1 MKLNRM
7 KARYILG
14 WICLFLLG
22 TINVLAQTENRL
34 YIPDVSGMKGS
45 TVVLPICMD
54 NAAEVTALQFT
65 LKMPEGVT
73 LDASSLALTE
83 ARKADHLV
91 TVRNPKAENVYTFMA
106 YSPTNQNVKGNS
118 GEVMTIKL
126 HIPETFQEESVHQME
141 LSDVVLSRTDGTNV
155 MTDFQSGT
163 LKVLGTPDLQ
173 VENIS
178 ADKQKVG
185 PGEALV
191 VSWTVNNIG
200 SMPTT
205 AGWSE
210 RITLVAADGGYSV
223 LLGTVNYDNTLN
235 AGGVLS
241 RQVEVT
247 LPELVGIGGAAKI
260 QVEVKPYSDAGEPG
274 NVSGNN
280 KVLTDAVLTI
290 DKVLYLE
297 IPQVPVEENTSSL
310 VRCKLSRSGSWQNA
324 EQFTLAKG
332 ADARVDVPTTVSISS
347 GQSGAYFYLS
357 MVDNDVLDNDSV
369 VTLSVS
375 GNGYDEVVGRLIVED
390 NEFPTL
396 TVESSQTEIN
406 EGETFQLVV
415 TTERVASVPTTI
427 YLACDHPKRF
437 TYPAQVTMPAGEKQ
451 VTVNVVATEDDQ
463 PDVTVSAAFTASAA
477 KHNSGEDLVLLY
489 DNDLPEIELV
499 LTPSTISESAGPTAV
514 MATLKRLSHT
524 DNKITVKLSDD
535 SNNRL
540 YYSTKSITFEAG
552 MTEAEFTMG
561 VIDNT
566 LVDGEQEYSVTAAVY
581 ISSCSCSPSGTE
593 MGVVSRSLTVLDD
606 DGPALKIETS
616 KSMML
621 EGAEEATVLTV
632 TRNTDTSEPL
642 TVAITSDYD
651 EGLVYERTVTIPAGA
666 ASVKVPVAVKANET
680 SSDDRTVV
688 FSVVATGYTKGTC
701 WVMVTDQTLPDAVV
715 REVLLSDTEVE
726 AGGAAQV
733 TVSVANE
740 GVAVLPSQTK
750 VNLYWGTT
758 STLLASYYTQE
769 ALEPGQV
776 TTMAKYVEL
785 PNVTGTYMLRAVINE
800 NRSVKEL
807 LYVNNTANSASL
819 QMLPQFTAT
828 VSTDKSTY
836 QQSDSVIISG
846 KAIGS
851 AVKNTGVEI
860 YIINGGVRQTV
871 TATTDVMGQFSIIWK
886 PYPGQTG
893 HFIVGACYPNEGLE
907 TEQAS
912 FDIYG
917 LKRSSSGYITCETLA
932 GEDYSG
938 AIGITNPG
946 VLPLTNL
953 NVEVLDVPQ
962 NATVE
967 FEPISQLDGGATVNL
982 KFKFIN
988 EAPTEGN
995 DWEKVKAR
1003 VTTTEGATL
1012 DLLLYYY
1019 CRSPKGELE
1028 ANISS
1033 INTTMI
1039 KGMSRDYSFT
1049 ITNVGKG
1056 ETGKIMLALPET
1068 DWMRLITPKEMAT
1081 LAYGESSTIVL
1092 RLTPTEDMQLN
1103 VPFTGKIGIN
1113 CENGDGLSMD
1123 FRIEP
1128 VSEST
1133 GTLVVDVCDEYT
1145 YYTNEGPHVAGAKVV
1160 VKHPTTSKIIAEG
1173 ITGTD
1178 GLYRVEL
1185 PEGYYTISVTADK
1198 HDSYTNTVLVDPG
1211 REMFQDV
1218 FLSFQAITYSWDVVE
1233 TEVEDE
1239 YKVVTTVKYDTKV
1252 PTPIVEVLFPEEIPF
1267 KNQIIDVVVTNK
1279 GLLSAYDV
1287 NVYVPTDNEY
1297 MQFEV
1302 LQELPIAELHAQES
1316 RVLQILV
1323 KVVDENLFDNSGT
1336 VTSGGVIYEDNSAS
1350 KDVIT
1355 TNSSLKRGYSANRNS
1370 TICVSVRIDVTYEKR
1385 ICNKETGEWESV
1397 GENYVTK
1404 TYYYGRCYSNG
1415 NGSGVG
1421 FPYIYYGGFD
1431 FKLPF
1436 SIGNPNPNSKPIIY
1450 NPEDKGGKAP
1460 AQSFDGCT
1468 TNCEDAR
1475 NDAGLGC
1482 GLAAASAPG
1491 CTAFS
1496 YITCIPGLILGCKPP
1511 LNITNCLLSGASCV
1525 PFLGCITGPASCAKA
1540 LLDEADICSKN
1551 PTISSLSRSKVLLE
1565 ETKTYNNL
1573 VLLCNLDTLLIENVG
1588 AIFGDM
1594 EWINVSQD
1602 EMDKFLDYLIIN
1614 TDENGYIASVENRY
1628 EYKPDNI
1635 SHHQFDKLIERLNN
1649 TFDYNKG
1656 ITPINENYTDSMI
1669 IIRNGDRF
1677 IEYDNM
1683 AKEMGYEG
1691 IIPLY
1696 EDFILSLDSIA
1707 KAYSAYLQNPSSSVC
1722 ASITLQFS
1730 QTMTMTRQAFR
1741 GTLTVFNGHETT
1753 AMKDVKLNL
1762 EVRDEEGNLAT
1773 THEFQINTESLD
1785 NFKGELS
1792 LNAGWSL
1799 AANESGTATI
1809 LFIPTKYAAPTAS
1822 RKYSFG
1828 GTLSYIDPFTNLEVT
1843 RELYPVTLTVN
1854 PSPDLDL
1861 TYFMQRDI
1869 FGDDALTGDVVEP
1882 MVPAEFS
1889 LLINNKGYGA
1899 ATNVRMITDQPEIID
1914 NEKGLLIDFEL
1925 LSSQLNGG
1933 EHTLALGGSVA
1944 TEFGTIPAQSTAYAQ
1959 WWLQST
1965 LLGHFTEYDIEAT
1978 HVSSYGNE
1986 DLSLLDEV
1994 TIHELIH
2001 SLKVPGA
2008 DGTTL
2013 AGFLVNDIADAEDMP
2028 DMLYL
2033 SDATIE
2039 SVNVTTVAN
2048 ITMKSDTEYLLEVTP
2063 TVAGWNYGSII
2074 DPTNGKQNLI
2084 GIIRQSDGQ
2093 EINVRNFWQTDRT
2106 LRDGRDPLYENRLH
2120 FADKMGTATEQYLL
2134 TFAPKPELELAV
2146 EAFTGVPSEST
2157 VLYKVLETVTV
2168 RFNKPI
2174 DASTFTTEDLTL
2186 NCQGKAMDVSKVVIT
2201 ALGEQEFELNVSE
2214 LTKDNNGYYVLTV
2227 QTAGIEDNEGFNGA
2241 AGKQATW
2248 IQFADGKVTLKVS
2261 ASPVDGGTVTPKT
2274 GLQDYGTTV
2283 ALEASPA
2290 EGYEFLNWKYGSE
2303 VLATVPSCEFRMEG
2317 DAEVVATFVRKH
2329 YDVTLTYDETA
2340 GTVSGGGTGIYDH
2353 GTVLTLTA
2361 EPLDGYA
2368 FAGWNVNGEMADA
2381 LRTWSDTIRQALVIE
2396 ALFVEI
2402 EEVTVDYDFQKGW
2415 NWFSVNV
2422 ADKNLTTP
2430 AVFLAPLGSTANK
2443 LMGQNGELTND
2454 PVAGW
2459 TGTLETIYPNQGYRL
2474 QVNDDITFS
2483 IKGEPLGIDGNTI
2496 TLENGWNWISYR
2508 PQTEMSVGEA
2518 LKNLV
2523 ATAHDVVKGKA
2534 SFAMFDGT
2542 SWVGS
2547 LTTMSPGAGYLMQSH
2562 GVKSFNYPASENG
2575 TQMYRRM
2582 SMSVDVETD
2591 GVPESW
2597 QYDVHQYEGNTAIVA
2612 RLYEKDAPAES
2623 GMYLVAAF
2631 VDGECRGV
2639 SVEKNGYL
2647 FLTVHG
2653 DVENEVISF
2662 IAYDPQTGAYSE
2674 INETVLSNKEVVG
2687 TFETPQRLSIRATQV
2702 GAVDGNVCMTCTDK
2716 EIRFYGDMSLVT
2728 RLDITDMSG
2737 KVQLIL
2743 DGVPANGVVDA
2754 SGLAAGVY
2762 VVTAHTYSGLL
2773 QQKFIRR

>member
-91 TVRNPKAENVYTFMA
+91 TVRNPQAENVYTFMA

-155 MTDFQSGT
+155 MTNFQSGN

-173 VENIS
+173 VEGIA
-178 ADKQKVG
+178 ADKQQVN
-185 PGEALV
+185 PGEKLV

-210 RITLVAADGGYSV
+210 RITLVAADGSYSV

-651 EGLVYERTVTIPAGA
+651 EGLVYERTVTIPAGV

-701 WVMVTDQTLPDAVV
+701 WVMVTDQTLPDMTVKSVNIAP
-715 REVLLSDTEVE
+715 TEIL
-726 AGGAAQV
+726 AGDEYNINITFANIGVKEIPARSTY
-733 TVSVANE
+733 TVSINDEILTLTIAE
-740 GVAVLPSQTK
+740 PIPSMEEK
-750 VNLYWGTT
+750 VVSLNFIAPSVPGNYDIGI
-758 STLLASYYTQE
+758 E
-769 ALEPGQV
+769 CNKGRDFDEILEF
-776 TTMAKYVEL
+776 
-785 PNVTGTYMLRAVINE
+785 
-800 NRSVKEL
+800 
-807 LYVNNTANSASL
+807 NNTFSIPFVVNPAYTYTVETDRTNYQMGDVIKITGKVTALKGGNSGIDVE
-819 QMLPQFTAT
+819 PYI
-828 VSTDKSTY
+828 VCY
-836 QQSDSVIISG
+836 
-846 KAIGS
+846 GS
-851 AVKNTGVEI
+851 
-860 YIINGGVRQTV
+860 RQALL
-871 TATTDVMGQFSIIWK
+871 ATTDINGNFKAEYTLPSGMGGDFTVGVCA
-886 PYPGQTG
+886 PG
-893 HFIVGACYPNEGLE
+893 EGLKDGSA
-907 TEQAS
+907 TIHVYGMARTTAS
-912 FDIYG
+912 YIKSYLTVG
-917 LKRSSSGYITCETLA
+917 TPYVVNVPIKNLSS
-932 GEDYSG
+932 
-938 AIGITNPG
+938 
-946 VLPLTNL
+946 LPLHNIK
-953 NVEVLDVPQ
+953 
-962 NATVE
+962 ATVT
-967 FEPISQLDGGATVNL
+967 DNGGHYQVTAKDITL
-982 KFKFIN
+982 L
-988 EAPTEGN
+988 EGN
-995 DWEKVKAR
+995 SEAVVELTLLSEEPSTTNTWECVGINLSSE
-1003 VTTTEGATL
+1003 EGATMNFV
-1012 DLLLYYY
+1012 LYNF
-1019 CRSPKGELE
+1019 
-1028 ANISS
+1028 ANTQQAKLVVDKEI
-1033 INTTMI
+1033 IRTN
-1039 KGMSRDYSFT
+1039 
-1049 ITNVGKG
+1049 ITNKKPTNIPVVLTNTGLG
-1056 ETGKIMLALPET
+1056 ETGRITVTVPENQNFFSLT
-1068 DWMRLITPKEMAT
+1068 
-1081 LAYGESSTIVL
+1081 
-1092 RLTPTEDMQLN
+1092 TPTEIPSLSTGDSAVVGLCFNPEGLDVN
-1103 VPFTGKIGIN
+1103 VVQKGNIAIN
-1113 CENGDGLSMD
+1113 CEKADGQIISYSL
-1123 FRIEP
+1123 
-1128 VSEST
+1128 
-1133 GTLVVDVCDEYT
+1133 
-1145 YYTNEGPHVAGAKVV
+1145 KVV
-1160 VKHPTTSKIIAEG
+1160 GEEHGNLLVRVQDENTIYGTADGQYPYVEGAHVVLKDYNTGKTLYADTTTVEG
-1173 ITGTD
+1173 AVLFEQI
-1178 GLYRVEL
+1178 
-1185 PEGYYTISVTADK
+1185 PEGYYT
-1198 HDSYTNTVLVDPG
+1198 L
-1211 REMFQDV
+1211 
-1218 FLSFQAITYSWDVVE
+1218 
-1233 TEVEDE
+1233 
-1239 YKVVTTVKYDTKV
+1239 
-1252 PTPIVEVLFPEEIPF
+1252 
-1267 KNQIIDVVVTNK
+1267 
-1279 GLLSAYDV
+1279 
-1287 NVYVPTDNEY
+1287 YV
-1297 MQFEV
+1297 
-1302 LQELPIAELHAQES
+1302 
-1316 RVLQILV
+1316 
-1323 KVVDENLFDNSGT
+1323 
-1336 VTSGGVIYEDNSAS
+1336 SAS
-1350 KDVIT
+1350 KHSSYMQHVLVSPGETTEHLATISYQAISISWNVEETTVEDKYEIVSEFVYETQVPVPVVELITPDTLDLYDVELGGQLLYHVTVVNRGLIT
-1355 TNSSLKRGYSANRNS
+1355 ANNVCVELPVREGFLFTPLDEYAGFDLAPQEGRS
-1370 TICVSVRIDVTYEKR
+1370 IPVLVTLDTQSVSVVSTFARAKASKGKCHSETYAGWEWVCKGDRTAWIGKIVKFLMRTCDPDEPENSPKDPTPGNAEPTRPEYPDGPEPKEPQLRYVKR
-1385 ICNKETGEWESV
+1385 PVSQVDLMAINKVISTVACSMACLIPDLP
-1397 GENYVTK
+1397 K
-1404 TYYYGRCYSNG
+1404 LRP
-1415 NGSGVG
+1415 
-1421 FPYIYYGGFD
+1421 PYNRALKIIL
-1431 FKLPF
+1431 KLLDIPE
-1436 SIGNPNPNSKPIIY
+1436 PNSK
-1450 NPEDKGGKAP
+1450 
-1460 AQSFDGCT
+1460 
-1468 TNCEDAR
+1468 
-1475 NDAGLGC
+1475 
-1482 GLAAASAPG
+1482 
-1491 CTAFS
+1491 
-1496 YITCIPGLILGCKPP
+1496 
-1511 LNITNCLLSGASCV
+1511 
-1525 PFLGCITGPASCAKA
+1525 LGCIIQELQNHG
-1540 LLDEADICSKN
+1540 N
-1551 PTISSLSRSKVLLE
+1551 RFSRSSTFGRSPELRDYYLDRLQLLIEYESIIDSYYEELTDAPKMLDDE
-1565 ETKTYNNL
+1565 ETVNL
-1573 VLLCNLDTLLIENVG
+1573 LIPNLDTILNGITQMHNDGTLYSTDINSIYATYIQYMPQQMPDWYDFNLRSFIER
-1588 AIFGDM
+1588 
-1594 EWINVSQD
+1594 Q
-1602 EMDKFLDYLIIN
+1602 IN
-1614 TDENGYIASVENRY
+1614 TFRIYDKMDVLDTNYCDTNLLEKYRSEINRY
-1628 EYKPDNI
+1628 EQNI
-1635 SHHQFDKLIERLNN
+1635 KDLGYVDCLDMIQHMNEDAEA
-1649 TFDYNKG
+1649 
-1656 ITPINENYTDSMI
+1656 INGNSEN
-1669 IIRNGDRF
+1669 
-1677 IEYDNM
+1677 
-1683 AKEMGYEG
+1683 
-1691 IIPLY
+1691 
-1696 EDFILSLDSIA
+1696 
-1707 KAYSAYLQNPSSSVC
+1707 VC
-1722 ASITLQFS
+1722 ASVKLQFK
-1730 QTMTMTRQAFR
+1730 QEMVFTRQAFR
-1741 GTLTVFNGHETT
+1741 GTLVIENSTSEKLTDISPFINATNEDGILATGHE
-1753 AMKDVKLNL
+1753 MQINL
-1762 EVRDEEGNLAT
+1762 ESVEGFVET
-1773 THEFQINTESLD
+1773 SDGVYSLD
-1785 NFKGELS
+1785 GNQT
-1792 LNAGWSL
+1792 
-1799 AANESGTATI
+1799 GTFTF
-1809 LFIPTKYAAPTAS
+1809 LFIPTKFAAPNNDVTY
-1822 RKYSFG
+1822 KFG
-1828 GTLSYIDPFTNLEVT
+1828 GSLTFNDGNGLKQHT
-1843 RELYPVTLTVN
+1843 LYPVALLVKPT
-1854 PSPDLDL
+1854 PELDL

-1869 FGDDALTGDVVEP
+1869 FGDDPLTEIVEP
-1882 MVPAEFS
+1882 MSPAEFT
-1889 LLINNKGYGA
+1889 LLINNKGYGD
-1899 ATNVRMITDQPEIID
+1899 ATDVRMTTHQPEIID

-1933 EHTLALGGSVA
+1933 EHTLALDSSVV

-2048 ITMKSDTEYLLEVTP
+2048 ITMKSDTEYLLDVTP

-2093 EINVRNFWQTDRT
+2093 EINVRSFWQTDRT

-2120 FADKMGTATEQYLL
+2120 FADKMGTAAEQYLL
-2134 TFAPKPELELAV
+2134 TFEPKPELELAV
-2146 EAFTGVPSEST
+2146 ESFTGVPDEST

-2227 QTAGIEDNEGFNGA
+2227 QTAGIEDNEGFKGA
-2241 AGKQATW
+2241 TGKQATW

>member
-22 TINVLAQTENRL
+22 TVNVLAQTENRL

-54 NAAEVTALQFT
+54 NAVEVTALQFT

-91 TVRNPKAENVYTFMA
+91 TVRNPQAENVYTFMA

-191 VSWTVNNIG
+191 VSWIVNNIG

-210 RITLVAADGGYSV
+210 RITLVAADGSYSV

-726 AGGAAQV
+726 AGGVAQV

-828 VSTDKSTY
+828 VSTDKSIY

-886 PYPGQTG
+886 PYSGQTG
-893 HFIVGACYPNEGLE
+893 HFIIGACYPNEGLT
-907 TEQAS
+907 TEQAA

-917 LKRSSSGYITCETLA
+917 LKRTSTGYITCETLA

-938 AIGITNPG
+938 AISITNPG

-953 NVEVLDVPQ
+953 NVEVLDAPQ

-982 KFKFIN
+982 KFKFAN
-988 EAPTEGN
+988 EAPTEGD

-1019 CRSPKGELE
+1019 CRSPKGELK

-1056 ETGKIMLALPET
+1056 ETGKITLALPET
-1068 DWMRLITPKEMAT
+1068 DWMKLVTPKEMAT

-1160 VKHPTTSKIIAEG
+1160 VKHPTTNKIITEG
-1173 ITGTD
+1173 VTGTD

-1211 REMFQDV
+1211 KEISIIAN
-1218 FLSFQAITYSWDVVE
+1218 LSFQAITYSWDVVE

-1239 YKVVTTVKYDTKV
+1239 YKIVTTVKYETNVPMPVVEMIIPDKV
-1252 PTPIVEVLFPEEIPF
+1252 P
-1267 KNQIIDVVVTNK
+1267 
-1279 GLLSAYDV
+1279 A
-1287 NVYVPTDNEY
+1287 NE
-1297 MQFEV
+1297 
-1302 LQELPIAELHAQES
+1302 
-1316 RVLQILV
+1316 
-1323 KVVDENLFDNSGT
+1323 
-1336 VTSGGVIYEDNSAS
+1336 
-1350 KDVIT
+1350 
-1355 TNSSLKRGYSANRNS
+1355 
-1370 TICVSVRIDVTYEKR
+1370 
-1385 ICNKETGEWESV
+1385 
-1397 GENYVTK
+1397 
-1404 TYYYGRCYSNG
+1404 
-1415 NGSGVG
+1415 
-1421 FPYIYYGGFD
+1421 
-1431 FKLPF
+1431 
-1436 SIGNPNPNSKPIIY
+1436 
-1450 NPEDKGGKAP
+1450 
-1460 AQSFDGCT
+1460 
-1468 TNCEDAR
+1468 
-1475 NDAGLGC
+1475 
-1482 GLAAASAPG
+1482 
-1491 CTAFS
+1491 
-1496 YITCIPGLILGCKPP
+1496 
-1511 LNITNCLLSGASCV
+1511 LLSGESLLFNV
-1525 PFLGCITGPASCAKA
+1525 VFVNRGLITAQDVELILPENLSSYVLEAYYDTLDLAPQQSVTIPVKVTRKTATAAYARSGGLDCGDIGSLYFWDCGHDRKWHRYGKA
-1540 LLDEADICSKN
+1540 LDLGGGCGSGTGGTVGGNAPGGLGSPLGPGAPGSTSGSGNSDN
-1551 PTISSLSRSKVLLE
+1551 SSGVDKEDPGYRMTDHDCEPCQNNFAWKMGKCLVGRIPIIKKVLEYYEDLVCVKE
-1565 ETKTYNNL
+1565 VVIDGNL
-1573 VLLCNLDTLLIENVG
+1573 TCVWEKVLIPEWVDKIVG
-1588 AIFGDM
+1588 
-1594 EWINVSQD
+1594 
-1602 EMDKFLDYLIIN
+1602 
-1614 TDENGYIASVENRY
+1614 
-1628 EYKPDNI
+1628 YKELWDDCI
-1635 SHHQFDKLIERLNN
+1635 K
-1649 TFDYNKG
+1649 
-1656 ITPINENYTDSMI
+1656 
-1669 IIRNGDRF
+1669 
-1677 IEYDNM
+1677 
-1683 AKEMGYEG
+1683 
-1691 IIPLY
+1691 PLY
-1696 EDFILSLDSIA
+1696 EDCTPGDFDGDGKSDTYSLRAKVKNANLFEDYHYPSYIKEYLFKLKMVDNIIQNDISQTLEMFGDSVWLYVENKELHKFKEGLDLWYDGALSDDKLLELKPSLVSLEQYTFFVTRWKNTLDNVESENSINTDLIA
-1707 KAYSAYLQNPSSSVC
+1707 EYLDYFQYVKDVALDEGYSSIVEMYLDAEETVVEKLEEASSSVC

-2048 ITMKSDTEYLLEVTP
+2048 ITMKSDTEYLLDVTP

-2120 FADKMGTATEQYLL
+2120 FADKMGTAAEQYLL
-2134 TFAPKPELELAV
+2134 TFEPKPELELAV
-2146 EAFTGVPSEST
+2146 ESFTGVPDEST

-2214 LTKDNNGYYVLTV
+2214 LTKGNNGYYVLTV
-2227 QTAGIEDNEGFNGA
+2227 QTAGIEDNEGFKGA
-2241 AGKQATW
+2241 TGKQATW
-2248 IQFADGKVTLKVS
+2248 IQFADGKVTLKVN
-2261 ASPVDGGTVTPKT
+2261 ASPIDGGTVTPKT

-2674 INETVLSNKEVVG
+2674 INETLLSNKEVVG

>member
-1 MKLNRM
+1 MKT
-7 KARYILG
+7 KYILI
-14 WICLFLLG
+14 WMCLFLLG
-22 TINVLAQTENRL
+22 ATTAWGQTENRL
-34 YIPDVSGMKGS
+34 YLSDVSGMKGS
-45 TVVLPICMD
+45 DVTLPVCMD
-54 NAAEVTALQFT
+54 NDVEVTALQFD
-65 LKMPEGVT
+65 LEIPEGIT
-73 LDASSLALTE
+73 LDEASLALAE
-83 ARKADHLV
+83 ARKVDHLV
-91 TVRNPKAENVYTFMA
+91 TMRASQSENVYTFMV
-106 YSPTNQNVKGNS
+106 YSPSNQNLQGNS
-118 GEVMTIKL
+118 GEVITIKL
-126 HIPETFQEESVHQME
+126 HIPETFQEESTHPLT
-141 LSDVVLSRTDGTNV
+141 LSNVVLSQVDGSNV
-155 MTDFQSGT
+155 MTDSQSGT

-178 ADKQKVG
+178 ANKQQLA
-185 PGEALV
+185 PGETLV

-210 RITLVAADGGYSV
+210 RITLVSADGSYST
-223 LLGTVNYDNTLN
+223 LLGTVNYDNTLS
-235 AGGVLS
+235 AGGVLN

-310 VRCKLSRSGSWQNA
+310 VRCKLSRSGSWQNT
-324 EQFTLAKG
+324 EQFTLTKG

-375 GNGYDEVVGRLIVED
+375 GNGYDEVSGKLIIED

-396 TVESSQTEIN
+396 TVEASRTEIN

-415 TTERVASVPTTI
+415 TTERIASVPTTI

-437 TYPAQVTMPAGEKQ
+437 TYPAQVTIPAGEKQ
-451 VTVNVVATEDDQ
+451 VTVDVVATEDDQ
-463 PDVTVSAAFTASAA
+463 PDVTISVAFTVSAA
-477 KHNSGEDLVLLY
+477 KHNKGEDLVLLY

-514 MATLKRLSHT
+514 MATLKRMSHT
-524 DNKITVKLSDD
+524 GNKITVHLSDD

-540 YYSTKSITFEAG
+540 YYSTKSITLEAG

-561 VIDNT
+561 IVDNA
-566 LVDGEQEYSVTAAVY
+566 LVDGEREFTVTAAVY

-593 MGVVSRSLTVLDD
+593 MGVVSRTLTVLDD
-606 DGPALKIETS
+606 DGPALKLESS
-616 KSMML
+616 KSMLL
-621 EGAEEATVLTV
+621 EGTEEAAVLTI
-632 TRNTDTSEPL
+632 TRNTDTAEPL
-642 TVAITSDYD
+642 TVAITSDND
-651 EGLVYERTVTIPAGA
+651 EGLTYERTVTIPAGA
-666 ASVKVPVAVKANET
+666 TSVKVPVAVKANET

-701 WVMVTDQTLPDAVV
+701 WVMVTDQTLPDMVIK
-715 REVLLSDTEVE
+715 EVQLAATEVE
-726 AGGAAQV
+726 AEGTVQV
-733 TVSVANE
+733 TLVVANE
-740 GVAVLPSQTK
+740 GVATLPSQAK
-750 VNLYWGTT
+750 MSLYWDNT
-758 STLLASYYTQE
+758 STVLDSYYTQE
-769 ALEPGQV
+769 NIEPGQTV
-776 TTMAKYVEL
+776 ILSKSVNL
-785 PNVTGTYMLRAVINE
+785 PDVTGTYTLRVVANE

-807 LYVNNTANSASL
+807 LYVNNTTNSASL
-819 QMLPQFTAT
+819 QMLPKFTAT
-828 VSTDKSTY
+828 VSTDKSVY
-836 QQSDSVIISG
+836 QQTDSVRISG
-846 KAIGS
+846 QAVGS
-851 AVKNTGVEI
+851 AAKNAEVEI
-860 YIINGGVRQTV
+860 YVINSEVRQTV
-871 TATTDVMGQFSIIWK
+871 TVTTDANGYFGTMWTPYAGQS
-886 PYPGQTG
+886 G
-893 HFIVGACYPNEGLE
+893 HFIIGACYPNEGLE
-907 TEQAS
+907 IEQAS

-917 LKRSSSGYITCETLA
+917 LKRSSNGYITCETLA

-953 NVEVLDVPQ
+953 NVEVLYAPQ

-982 KFKFIN
+982 KFKFAN
-988 EAPTEGN
+988 EAPTEGDN
-995 DWEKVKAR
+995 WEKVKAR

-1019 CRSPKGELE
+1019 CRSPKGELK

-1049 ITNVGKG
+1049 ITNIGKG
-1056 ETGKIMLALPET
+1056 ETGKITLALPET
-1068 DWMRLITPKEMAT
+1068 NWMRLITPKEMAS
-1081 LAYGESSTIVL
+1081 LAYGESSTVVL
-1092 RLTPTEDMQLN
+1092 RLTPTEEMQLN

-1128 VSEST
+1128 VSEVT

-1145 YYTNEGPHVAGAKVV
+1145 YYTSEGPHVAGAKVV
-1160 VKHPTTSKIIAEG
+1160 VKHPTTNKIITEG
-1173 ITGTD
+1173 ATGTD

-1211 REMFQDV
+1211 KETSIIAN
-1218 FLSFQAITYSWDVVE
+1218 LSFQAITYSWDVVE

-1239 YKVVTTVKYDTKV
+1239 YKIVTTVKYETNVPKPVVEMIIPDKV
-1252 PTPIVEVLFPEEIPF
+1252 P
-1267 KNQIIDVVVTNK
+1267 
-1279 GLLSAYDV
+1279 A
-1287 NVYVPTDNEY
+1287 NE
-1297 MQFEV
+1297 
-1302 LQELPIAELHAQES
+1302 
-1316 RVLQILV
+1316 
-1323 KVVDENLFDNSGT
+1323 
-1336 VTSGGVIYEDNSAS
+1336 
-1350 KDVIT
+1350 
-1355 TNSSLKRGYSANRNS
+1355 
-1370 TICVSVRIDVTYEKR
+1370 
-1385 ICNKETGEWESV
+1385 
-1397 GENYVTK
+1397 
-1404 TYYYGRCYSNG
+1404 
-1415 NGSGVG
+1415 
-1421 FPYIYYGGFD
+1421 
-1431 FKLPF
+1431 
-1436 SIGNPNPNSKPIIY
+1436 
-1450 NPEDKGGKAP
+1450 
-1460 AQSFDGCT
+1460 
-1468 TNCEDAR
+1468 
-1475 NDAGLGC
+1475 
-1482 GLAAASAPG
+1482 
-1491 CTAFS
+1491 
-1496 YITCIPGLILGCKPP
+1496 
-1511 LNITNCLLSGASCV
+1511 LLSGESLLFNVVLVNRGLITAQDVELILPENLSSYVLEAYYDTLDLAPQQSVTIPVKVTRKTATAAYARNGSNDCGGVGMLYYWDCGTDRKWHRFGKAIDLGGNCGASSSGGTVGGGGNWWNIPGGSGNIGPGAPGSTGGSGNSDNSSNVDKEEPGYRMTEHDCEPCQNRFITTLAKCPISIPVWDCMKSSWDCGNKIAEGDMTGSDVGDCV
-1525 PFLGCITGPASCAKA
+1525 LTVVSCAA
-1540 LLDEADICSKN
+1540 EICSAATGEV
-1551 PTISSLSRSKVLLE
+1551 TIPGIVCNIVGYITQFIGCLKELLVPCDLDPSKAYSARTVFLDNNSYPSFIQEFQDKIQIGYQQLLAQDSIYSE
-1565 ETKTYNNL
+1565 
-1573 VLLCNLDTLLIENVG
+1573 
-1588 AIFGDM
+1588 IFGNDNWR
-1594 EWINVSQD
+1594 ELSNDDLFNIFACIK
-1602 EMDKFLDYLIIN
+1602 DKYESTDLIDLNDAELLSLKPEIWTEVEYRNFLM
-1614 TDENGYIASVENRY
+1614 
-1628 EYKPDNI
+1628 
-1635 SHHQFDKLIERLNN
+1635 RLNN
-1649 TFDYNKG
+1649 TTSIALGNQVEGD
-1656 ITPINENYTDSMI
+1656 NY
-1669 IIRNGDRF
+1669 IRTKVLSEQYSIMGKAEQQA
-1677 IEYDNM
+1677 ISL
-1683 AKEMGYEG
+1683 GYESVKQ
-1691 IIPLY
+1691 LM
-1696 EDFILSLDSIA
+1696 EVEFKNVMDKLSEE
-1707 KAYSAYLQNPSSSVC
+1707 SSSVC
-1722 ASITLQFS
+1722 ASITLQLS

-1773 THEFQINTESLD
+1773 SHEFQINAESLD
-1785 NFKGELS
+1785 NFKGEQS
-1792 LNAGWSL
+1792 LDAGWSL
-1799 AANESGTATI
+1799 AANESGTASI

-1843 RELYPVTLTVN
+1843 RDLYPVTLTVK

-1889 LLINNKGYGA
+1889 LLINNKGYGD
-1899 ATNVRMITDQPEIID
+1899 ATNVRMVTEQPEIID

-1933 EHTLALGGSVA
+1933 GHTLALGGNVA

-1994 TIHELIH
+1994 TIHELIR

-2033 SDATIE
+2033 SDATME
-2039 SVNVTTVAN
+2039 SVSVTTVAN

-2063 TVAGWNYGSII
+2063 SSVGWNYGSII

-2084 GIIRQSDGQ
+2084 GIIRQSDGL

-2134 TFAPKPELELAV
+2134 TFEPKPELELAV
-2146 EAFTGVPSEST
+2146 EAFSGVPDEST

-2174 DASTFTTEDLTL
+2174 EAATFTTEDLTL
-2186 NCQGKAMDVSKVVIT
+2186 NCQGKAMDVSNVVIT
-2201 ALGEQEFELNVSE
+2201 ALNEQEFELNVSE
-2214 LTKDNNGYYVLTV
+2214 LTKNNNGYYVLTV
-2227 QTAGIEDNEGFNGA
+2227 QTAGIEDYEGFNGA
-2241 AGKQATW
+2241 TGKQATW

-2261 ASPVDGGTVTPKT
+2261 ASPVDGGTVTPQT

-2290 EGYEFLNWKYGSE
+2290 EGFDFLNWARGGE
-2303 VLATVPSCEFRMEG
+2303 VLSTTPTYELRMEG
-2317 DAEVVATFVRKH
+2317 DAEVVAMFTRKH
-2329 YDVTLTYDETA
+2329 YDVTLVYDETV
-2340 GTVSGGGTGIYDH
+2340 GTVLGGGTGIYDY

-2361 EPLDGYA
+2361 EPQAGYT
-2368 FAGWNVNGEMADA
+2368 FIGWNVNGEMVDA
-2381 LRTWSDTIRQALVIE
+2381 LRTWSDTVRQAMTIE
-2396 ALFVEI
+2396 PLFAKI
-2402 EEVTVDYDFQKGW
+2402 EKVTVDYDFQKGW

-2422 ADKNLTTP
+2422 ANKDLAMP
-2430 AVFLAPLGSTANK
+2430 AVFLEPLGNTANK

-2459 TGTLETIYPNQGYRL
+2459 IGTLETIYPNQGYRL
-2474 QVNDDITFS
+2474 QVNDDVTFS
-2483 IKGEPLGIDGNTI
+2483 IMGEPLGIDGNTI
-2496 TLENGWNWISYR
+2496 TLEDGWNWISYR
-2508 PQTEMSVGEA
+2508 PQTEMTVGEA

-2523 ATAHDVVKGKA
+2523 ATTHDVVKGKA
-2534 SFAMFDGT
+2534 SFAMYDGA

-2547 LTTMSPGAGYLMQSH
+2547 LTAMSPGAGYLVQSH
-2562 GVKSFNYPASENG
+2562 GVKSFNYPAESA

-2582 SMSVDVETD
+2582 SLLADVEAD
-2591 GVPESW
+2591 GMPESW

-2612 RLYEKDAPAES
+2612 QLYEKDAQVEN
-2623 GMYLVAAF
+2623 GTYLVAAF
-2631 VDGECRGV
+2631 VNGECRGV

-2662 IAYDPQTGAYSE
+2662 MAYDPLTDAYSE
-2674 INETVLSNKEVVG
+2674 IKETVLSNKGVVG
-2687 TFETPQRLSIRATQV
+2687 TFETPQHLSIRATQV
-2702 GAVDGNVCMTCTDK
+2702 GAVEGNVCMICTDK
-2716 EIRFYGDMSLVT
+2716 TIRFYGDISLISQL
-2728 RLDITDMSG
+2728 RIADMSG
-2737 KVQLIL
+2737 KVQLFL
-2743 DGVPANGVVDA
+2743 DNVPENGVVDA
-2754 SGLAAGVY
+2754 SGLATGVY
-2762 VVTAHTYSGLL
+2762 VVTAHTCNGLL